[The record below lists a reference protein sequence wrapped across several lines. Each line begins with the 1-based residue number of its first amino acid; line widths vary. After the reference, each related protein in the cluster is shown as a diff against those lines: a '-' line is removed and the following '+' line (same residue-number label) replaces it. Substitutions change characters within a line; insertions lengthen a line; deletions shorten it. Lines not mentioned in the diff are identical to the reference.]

1 MLNANTKIVIK
12 SDKPYIMQFN
22 GMFATAK
29 NIIGDNTKR
38 QGFDLTLPNNNSGR
52 IFLNEDDYQIA

>member
-1 MLNANTKIVIK
+1 MFECTNTIPLLMMVVAVVLLL
-12 SDKPYIMQFN
+12 FA
-22 GMFATAK
+22 FATAK

-38 QGFDLTLPNNNSGR
+38 QGFDLTLPNNNNGR